1 MEMLHSAVE
10 RMDAFAEKYMAV
22 RSKLTLGLIVMWAFD
37 YFGKLFDS
45 YIKRICGIRHGAV
58 FYFPRRWLED
68 DDEVFDEIAENFEL
82 DDSSIDE
89 QNQTINAKTDHME
102 EFEESLEDWEFASFD
117 NMDDYETD
125 SDDENKYIIEK
136 MRSRYRAA
144 LTDPQHIAAYR
155 ANEVKRISNEIQ
167 CDEILLENGL
177 IDPTDFGRSLMIE
190 F

>member
-1 MEMLHSAVE
+1 MQ
-10 RMDAFAEKYMAV
+10 
-22 RSKLTLGLIVMWAFD
+22 
-37 YFGKLFDS
+37 
-45 YIKRICGIRHGAV
+45 

-155 ANEVKRISNEIQ
+155 YIFIFVIDVLWNVLKNNAHLICIKGRVAPVGELLKTTSMVPKLPQTTVKFLIFFLLTGEKWQLLSFSHFLRKSIASSGLYSVRI
-167 CDEILLENGL
+167 
-177 IDPTDFGRSLMIE
+177 LM
-190 F
+190 FKT